1 MSSPPSNLGIV
12 ALPFEVSTTFGKG
25 TVHGPDAILN
35 EFDQLDGFD
44 FRIARDPF
52 RGVSRTVIRPHGPEL
67 VDPRIQQAVAGRV
80 VGELLDGGG
89 FPISLGGEHT
99 VALGPIRAARARG
112 ELGVLQLDAH
122 ADLRETYEGNPLSHA
137 CVMRRVLD
145 INCPTMGVGIRSMSE
160 EEARFFQQRDLP
172 IINARQVMRST
183 DWYRLLADMP
193 QRIYLTIDLD
203 YFDPADVPA
212 VGTPEPGGPSWDAT
226 CAFLEYLFGVKDV
239 VAADIVELMPGA
251 GDESSVRLAARLVG
265 LLTGLRFPNKD

>member
-1 MSSPPSNLGIV
+1 MTTTPSNLGIV

-35 EFDQLDGFD
+35 ELDLLDGFD

-112 ELGVLQLDAH
+112 DLGVLQLDAH
-122 ADLRETYEGNPLSHA
+122 ADLRDTYEGNPLSHA

-160 EEARFFQQRDLP
+160 EEARFFQERDLP
-172 IINARQVMRST
+172 IINSRQVMRST
-183 DWYRLLADMP
+183 DWYRLLSGLP

-212 VGTPEPGGPSWDAT
+212 VGTPEPGGPSWEAT